1 MALRNRTNP
10 EYGIDEAFG
19 AYMRLVRSNEERYG
33 LITADREVELSRAI
47 HEWLSAEK
55 PSPAVVRK
63 GQRAKQRLIE
73 ANLRLVVSVSKKYQ
87 NKGLEMMDLI
97 QEGNM
102 GLDTAA
108 RKFDYRK
115 GYKFSTYAY
124 WWIRQSMTRAIAEQ
138 SNPIRLPIHATE
150 KLVAA
155 RRFTERFRIENGRS
169 PSEREVAI
177 ALLDK
182 DKITAELESNPTVAE
197 NKIRLSIKNLRH
209 YTTMERH
216 ILSADQPIAKSNG
229 KGPDMTLGDL
239 LPCPRSDTDALLDVT
254 DREDRVRALLAA
266 LNPTERAIIIQRHGL
281 DDGEVKT
288 LGQIGAGCNLSR
300 ERIRQIQNRAMR
312 KLRAAAV
319 REPLL
324 TAK

>member
-10 EYGIDEAFG
+10 EYGIDETFS
-19 AYMRLVRSNEERYG
+19 AYMNVVRSNDERYG
-33 LITADREVELSRAI
+33 LIAADREVELGRAVF
-47 HEWLSAEK
+47 EWLSAEN
-55 PSPAVVRK
+55 PSPQVAQK

-124 WWIRQSMTRAIAEQ
+124 WWIRQSMTRAIAEK
-138 SNPIRLPIHATE
+138 SNPIRLPIHANE
-150 KLVAA
+150 KLVTA
-155 RRFTERFRIENGRS
+155 RRFTERFRTENGRS

-177 ALLDK
+177 VLLGE
-182 DKITAELESNPTVAE
+182 DKITAELTSNPTVAE
-197 NKIRLSIKNLRH
+197 SKIKLLIKNLRH

-229 KGPDMTLGDL
+229 KGTDMTLGDL
-239 LPCPRSDTDALLDVT
+239 LVCPRSDTDALLVT
-254 DREDRVRALLAA
+254 DREDRVRALLGE
-266 LNPTERAIIIQRHGL
+266 LTPTERAIIIQRHGL

-288 LGQIGAGCNLSR
+288 LGQIGAACNLSR
-300 ERIRQIQNRAMR
+300 ERIRQIQGKAMR

-319 REPLL
+319 REPLI